1 MLGRSATDALPP
13 HSEAGG
19 LHMAAHQRDYLTFI
33 EVELLFNGFKRRS
46 IFPRHLDNPG
56 YLFF

>member
-1 MLGRSATDALPP
+1 
-13 HSEAGG
+13 
-19 LHMAAHQRDYLTFI
+19 MAAHQRDYLTFI